1 MSLLAI
7 APLKADPRPLLPG
20 LRYDAK
26 TSVDV
31 GLGIFGAL
39 SNPKF
44 DFSVSFPDLEQTDP
58 TTLSQLNAALS
69 TREETERQALALL
82 AIGQFIPPEQ
92 LDVQLFGQTAAATQ
106 ASDLVSAGVSELLN
120 NLSEDVVIG
129 VRYSPSSS
137 DPGDIGAVND
147 ADALGTQDAFE
158 MDLGFNL
165 LDDRLRIS
173 GTVGA
178 QGGGNSANEEQGQD
192 LRGGFDVRYQLT
204 PDGRWELIGYLKPE
218 SDLDDQFRQG
228 IGAVY
233 QVRFDRLSEL
243 FRRSR
248 SKPNP

>member
-1 MSLLAI
+1 M
-7 APLKADPRPLLPG
+7 
-20 LRYDAK
+20 
-26 TSVDV
+26 
-31 GLGIFGAL
+31 
-39 SNPKF
+39 
-44 DFSVSFPDLEQTDP
+44 
-58 TTLSQLNAALS
+58 S

-137 DPGDIGAVND
+137 GSSEWGDIGSVND
-147 ADALGTQDAFE
+147 PDDLSTNDAFE

-178 QGGGNSANEEQGQD
+178 QGGGNSANQEQGQD